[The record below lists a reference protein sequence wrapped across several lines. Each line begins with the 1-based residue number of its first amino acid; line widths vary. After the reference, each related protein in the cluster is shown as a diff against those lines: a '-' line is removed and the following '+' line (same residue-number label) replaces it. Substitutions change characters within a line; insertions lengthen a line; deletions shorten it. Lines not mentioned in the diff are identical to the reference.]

1 MEIKEILEKMY
12 MTLDSEEWKK
22 LHEEY
27 LKIKQKQ
34 E

>member
-1 MEIKEILEKMY
+1 MEIKEILEKMSL
-12 MTLDSEEWKK
+12 TLDSEEWKK

>member
-27 LKIKQKQ
+27 LKIRNK
-34 E
+34 

>member
-12 MTLDSEEWKK
+12 KTLDSEEWKK